1 MPPDDDRPVSTGW
14 DAHVDARAL
23 VRLVQCSQCSSP
35 LKQPMT
41 LPCGDSLCRTCLP
54 PLHRR
59 EHISYPDTVER
70 RQGFRCPL
78 ASCGLEHSVADCSID
93 VTLTK
98 LVNVVDHELA
108 RYRAL
113 TTETPLWVEEKIGS
127 DEVQARGPSSP
138 VLPRARVLHGGRLVA
153 TYTFAD
159 MGELRFDAEVAY
171 TPLAD
176 TTDDHRPLDQAVFER
191 LQEATRME
199 LDCQV
204 CYHLLWKPV
213 TTTCGHTFCRP
224 CLQRVLDHS
233 DRCPICRRTLT
244 MSPSLLRLEP
254 GNRRLWRYLTALFP
268 DAVAARTELMVTEEM
283 AAATGGE
290 FDTPIFVCT
299 LSFPSMPTFLHVFE
313 PRYRLMMRRVVD
325 SDSRT
330 FGMVSYNHSG
340 DAGSTP
346 FMEYGTLLHIVNMHL
361 LSDGRSL
368 IESVGLSRFRLGD
381 WDWRDGYMVARVERV
396 EDVSV
401 AEEERAEAAETS
413 QAISSSSTSS
423 PTSVTGSP
431 ATGGQV
437 DLSISSSLD
446 TWSTRA
452 LLEVGLEFVSK
463 MRARSAPWL
472 YERVL
477 ATYSD
482 PPDDPALFPF
492 WLASLL
498 PISDQEKYPLLSIT
512 SVRNRLKV
520 TVRWIKRIEGQR
532 WWVLSFDSIL

>member
-1 MPPDDDRPVSTGW
+1 
-14 DAHVDARAL
+14 
-23 VRLVQCSQCSSP
+23 
-35 LKQPMT
+35 MT

-78 ASCGLEHSVADCSID
+78 ANCGLEHSVADCSID

-113 TTETPLWVEEKIGS
+113 TTETPLSMEEKVGPN
-127 DEVQARGPSSP
+127 EAQVQGPSSP
-138 VLPRARVLHGGRLVA
+138 TLPHARILHGSCLVA
-153 TYTFAD
+153 AYTFAD
-159 MGELRFDAEVAY
+159 KGELRFDAELAY
-171 TPLAD
+171 SPPVD
-176 TTDDHRPLDQAVFER
+176 PTDEHRALDQAVAER
-191 LQEATRME
+191 LQETTRTE

-233 DRCPICRRTLT
+233 DRCPICRRTVA

-254 GNRRLWRYLTALFP
+254 GNRRLWQYLTALFP
-268 DAVAARTELMVTEEM
+268 EAVAARTEVMVTEET
-283 AAATGGE
+283 AAAASGDL
-290 FDTPIFVCT
+290 DTPIFVCT

-313 PRYRLMMRRVVD
+313 PRYRLMMRRVVN

-340 DAGSTP
+340 EDQGHLGPTP
-346 FMEYGTLLHIVNMHL
+346 FMEYGTLLYIVNMHL

-368 IESVGLSRFRLGD
+368 IESVGVSRFRVQD
-381 WDWRDGYMVARVERV
+381 WGWRDGYMVARVERV

-401 AEEERAEAAETS
+401 AEEERVEAAETS
-413 QAISSSSTSS
+413 QVVSSSSSSS
-423 PTSVTGSP
+423 PSSSSSSSMTLAASA
-431 ATGGQV
+431 ATGAQV
-437 DLSISSSLD
+437 DLSISSLLD

-463 MRARSAPWL
+463 MRARSASWL
-472 YERVL
+472 HERVL
-477 ATYSD
+477 ATYGD
-482 PPDDPALFPF
+482 APDDPALFPF

-512 SVRNRLKV
+512 SVRNRLKI
-520 TVRWIKRIEGQR
+520 TVRWIKRIEAQR
-532 WWVLSFDSIL
+532 WWVLAFLFFSPPHFHPSSLRIPFFF